1 MRVAFSQA
9 IIFARSC
16 AVSRDINVACVKA
29 TNSGSSLF
37 LKCEGSQALTSSV
50 KNAASSALRNAGGA
64 RRVGSPDTLTGNRA
78 HSADSCLAV
87 AFFVSLGFWT
97 FSQDGPR
104 FALDDLAAIPPGIS
118 PSDPKPTKPVPPPS
132 LMQIN
137 KLRPNLKTL
146 GGGVLSARQQGGE
159 RRQNARKLFAT
170 YVFGFGVR
178 RGDCFVSVGSGPPR
192 SAGASGGNLGFDDRS
207 AHLRLRSATSRR
219 RSISPSHH
227 EPRHFWRP
235 TAA

>member
-104 FALDDLAAIPPGIS
+104 FALDDLAAIPS
-118 PSDPKPTKPVPPPS
+118 PR
-132 LMQIN
+132 N
-137 KLRPNLKTL
+137 
-146 GGGVLSARQQGGE
+146 
-159 RRQNARKLFAT
+159 FA
-170 YVFGFGVR
+170 F
-178 RGDCFVSVGSGPPR
+178 
-192 SAGASGGNLGFDDRS
+192 
-207 AHLRLRSATSRR
+207 
-219 RSISPSHH
+219 
-227 EPRHFWRP
+227 
-235 TAA
+235 